1 MQDIIKTDEL
11 PYKSKRRKTY
21 NFGEYFNCYFFK
33 RCTWRCSSLKDAD
46 YEQSK
51 FADELKNI
59 NNGVKT
65 SPKIAFSK

>member
-1 MQDIIKTDEL
+1 MQGIIKTDEL

-21 NFGEYFNCYFFK
+21 NSGEYFNNK

-59 NNGVKT
+59 NNGVK
-65 SPKIAFSK
+65 PVQK